1 MAPISGNPD
10 HTAGPA
16 RKTRRRRPAWPS
28 SGLFADILKRSRD
41 PPAASPPR
49 HRAGHAFELDCLRD
63 VLPPELLA
71 EAARCA
77 ALLGVGA
84 DQVLIRRG
92 IITEADYVIRLAHH
106 CELAVEDFRGISRTD
121 CPLSDAQLRYAAQHR
136 LLPLEQPDALYYV
149 HAPLGLAARRIAA
162 LCARQERP
170 RIRLTTRAA
179 FDRYLMRHEALAYEA
194 AEGLALQMPEMS
206 CAPLHSDG
214 SGRTRGYVL
223 RLFAF
228 TSAFVLAPVLIMQLC
243 GAVLAIWFL
252 LFNSLRLAGSFAG
265 GERERPF
272 PRLLDEQLPVYTVMA
287 ALYREGRSVA
297 HLLHALSAFDYPREK
312 LDIKLLLEADD
323 RETQTALARLD
334 LPPNVEILFVPPFG
348 PRTKPK
354 ALNAGL
360 PFARGEMIAVFDAE
374 DRPDPSQLRDA
385 LATFR
390 RHGDDVACAQASLC
404 IDNSAD
410 SWLACMF
417 TAEYAGQFD
426 VFLRGFSQFGL
437 PLPLGGSSNHFKTAA
452 LREVG
457 GWDAYNVTEDADLG
471 FRLARF
477 GYRAVMFA
485 STTYEE
491 APARAVAWLRQRTR
505 WMKGWMQT
513 WIVHMRSPRR
523 LIRQSGLSGFF
534 TLNLLVGGN
543 VLTALAYPVL
553 IGACLLEIGL
563 TAAGSTAIEMFD
575 DPFAGLHVATI
586 AAGYLSTVAVC
597 LIGLTRRRLLHHA
610 WVLLLT
616 PLYWACL
623 SVAAWRALIQLFRD
637 PYRWEKTEHGLARHS
652 RLAAHSSQRR
662 TKNEREREDTAFVQ
676 GAAFRNNA

>member
-1 MAPISGNPD
+1 MAPISGHPND
-10 HTAGPA
+10 MAGPG
-16 RKTRRRRPAWPS
+16 RKMRRRRPAWPP
-28 SGLFADILKRSRD
+28 SGLLADIFKRPRAQ
-41 PPAASPPR
+41 PTAARPR
-49 HRAGHAFELDCLRD
+49 RETGHPFELDCLHD
-63 VLPPELLA
+63 VLPPEILA

-92 IITEADYVIRLAHH
+92 IITEAEYVLRLAHH
-106 CELAVEDFRGISRTD
+106 CGLAVEDFRNISRAD

-136 LLPLEQPDALYYV
+136 LLPLERPDGLYHV
-149 HAPLGLAARRIAA
+149 QAPLGLAARRLAA
-162 LCARQERP
+162 LCARQARP
-170 RIRLTTRAA
+170 RIRLATRAA
-179 FDRYLMRHEALAYEA
+179 FDRYLMRHEALAYDA

-206 CAPLHSDG
+206 CAPIHRDGGSRMRRYLLHLLG
-214 SGRTRGYVL
+214 LTGI
-223 RLFAF
+223 
-228 TSAFVLAPVLIMQLC
+228 FVLAPVLIMQLC

-265 GERERPF
+265 NKRPH
-272 PRLLDEQLPVYTVMA
+272 PLDRLPDEHLPVYTVMV

-297 HLLHALSAFDYPREK
+297 HLLHALAALDYPREK

-323 RETQTALARLD
+323 RETQAAIERLN

-360 PFARGEMIAVFDAE
+360 PFARGDFVAVFDAE
-374 DRPDPSQLRDA
+374 DRPDPSQLRAA
-385 LATFR
+385 LDTFR
-390 RHGDDVACAQASLC
+390 RNGDDVACAQASLC

-426 VFLRGFSQFGL
+426 AFLRGFSQFGL
-437 PLPLGGSSNHFKTAA
+437 PLPLGGSSNHFRTAT

-477 GYRAVMFA
+477 GYRAVMFS

-491 APARAVAWLRQRTR
+491 APARAGAWLRQRSR

-523 LIRQSGLSGFF
+523 LIRQSGPSGFL

-553 IGACLLEIGL
+553 IGACLLELGFS
-563 TAAGSTAIEMFD
+563 AAGSTEIEMFSG
-575 DPFAGLHVATI
+575 PFVELHFTTI
-586 AAGYLSTVAVC
+586 AAGYLSTIVVC
-597 LIGLTRRRLLHHA
+597 LIGLARRRLLHHA

-623 SVAAWRALIQLFRD
+623 SVAAWRALMQLLHD
-637 PYRWEKTEHGLARHS
+637 PYHWEKTEHGLARHS
-652 RLAAHSSQRR
+652 RLAARSARR
-662 TKNEREREDTAFVQ
+662 HAKDLEDVAQERNV
-676 GAAFRNNA
+676 RNSA

>member
-1 MAPISGNPD
+1 MAPTSDHFD
-10 HTAGPA
+10 HTDGPV
-16 RKTRRRRPAWPS
+16 RKMRRLHRAWPS
-28 SGLFADILKRSRD
+28 SGLLADILKRSRD

-49 HRAGHAFELDCLRD
+49 TKAGHAFELDCLRGA
-63 VLPPELLA
+63 LPPDILA

-92 IITEADYVIRLAHH
+92 IITETEYVIRLARH
-106 CELAVEDFRGISRTD
+106 CELAVEDFRDISRTD

-136 LLPLEQPDALYYV
+136 ILPLEQPDALYYV

-179 FDRYLMRHEALAYEA
+179 FDRYLMRHEALAHEA

-206 CAPLHSDG
+206 CAPLHHDG
-214 SGRTRGYVL
+214 SGRTRRYIL
-223 RLFAF
+223 RLLTF
-228 TSAFVLAPVLIMQLC
+228 TSAFVLAPVLLMQLG

-265 GERERPF
+265 GARERPL
-272 PRLLDEQLPVYTVMA
+272 PRLPDERLPVYTVMA

-297 HLLHALSAFDYPREK
+297 HLLRALSALDYPREK

-323 RETQTALARLD
+323 RETQIALAHLD
-334 LPPNVEILFVPPFG
+334 LPQNVEILIVPPFG

-360 PFARGEMIAVFDAE
+360 PFARGEMVAVFDAE
-374 DRPDPSQLRDA
+374 DRPDPSQLRAA
-385 LATFR
+385 LDTFR
-390 RHGDDVACAQASLC
+390 RHGGDVACVQASLC

-437 PLPLGGSSNHFKTAA
+437 PLPLGGSSNHFRTAP

-477 GYRAVMFA
+477 GYRAVMFS

-491 APARAVAWLRQRTR
+491 APARAGAWLRQRSR

-513 WIVHMRSPRR
+513 WIVHMRSPRQ
-523 LIRQSGLSGFF
+523 LIRQSGLAGFF

-543 VLTALAYPVL
+543 VLTALAYPIL

-563 TAAGSTAIEMFD
+563 TAAGSTAIDMFA
-575 DPFAGLHVATI
+575 DPFAGLHFTTI
-586 AAGYLSTVAVC
+586 AAGYLSTVAVS
-597 LIGLTRRRLLHHA
+597 LIGLARRKLLRHA

-616 PLYWACL
+616 PFYWACL
-623 SVAAWRALIQLFRD
+623 SVAAWRALLQLFRD
-637 PYRWEKTEHGLARHS
+637 PYHWEKTEHGLARHS
-652 RLAAHSSQRR
+652 RLAARSAKRHAR
-662 TKNEREREDTAFVQ
+662 NERSRVEEPAPTQ
-676 GAAFRNNA
+676 

>member
-1 MAPISGNPD
+1 MAPISGHSD
-10 HTAGPA
+10 HAVGPV
-16 RKTRRRRPAWPS
+16 RKTRRKHPVWPPS
-28 SGLFADILKRSRD
+28 TSFAGFLKRSRN
-41 PPAASPPR
+41 PRAASPPR
-49 HRAGHAFELDCLRD
+49 PEAGHAFELDCLRG
-63 VLPPELLA
+63 VLPPDLLA

-77 ALLGVGA
+77 AWIGVGA

-92 IITEADYVIRLAHH
+92 LITETDYVTRLAHH
-106 CELAVEDFRGISRTD
+106 CGLALEDFRDISRND
-121 CPLSDAQLRYAAQHR
+121 CPLGDRQLRYAAWHR
-136 LLPLEQPDALYYV
+136 MLPLKRPDGLYHV
-149 HAPLGLAARRIAA
+149 QAPLSFAARQIAA
-162 LCARQERP
+162 LCAQQTRP
-170 RIRLTTRAA
+170 RIRLATRAA
-179 FDRYLMRHEALAYEA
+179 FDRYLMRHEALAHEA
-194 AEGLALQMPEMS
+194 ADGLALQMPEMS
-206 CAPLHSDG
+206 SAPVPRGHG
-214 SGRTRGYVL
+214 SRMRRYLL
-223 RLFAF
+223 RLFGF
-228 TSAFVLAPVLIMQLC
+228 TTAFVLAPVLIMQLT

-265 GERERPF
+265 HERP
-272 PRLLDEQLPVYTVMA
+272 PPLKRLPDDCLPVYTVMA
-287 ALYREGRSVA
+287 ALYREGRSVS
-297 HLLHALSAFDYPREK
+297 HLLDALAALDYPREK

-334 LPPNVEILFVPPFG
+334 LPANVEILIVTPFG

-360 PFARGEMIAVFDAE
+360 PFARGEFVAVYDAE

-385 LATFR
+385 LDAFR
-390 RHGDDVACAQASLC
+390 RHGDNVACVQASLC

-410 SWLACMF
+410 GWLACMF

-437 PLPLGGSSNHFKTAA
+437 PLPLGGSSNHFRTAI

-477 GYRAVMFA
+477 GYRAVMFS

-491 APARAVAWLRQRTR
+491 APARAGAWLRQRSR

-523 LIRQSGLSGFF
+523 LIRESQLPGFL

-553 IGACLLEIGL
+553 IGACFLEIGL
-563 TAAGSTAIEMFD
+563 NATGSTALDMFSG
-575 DPFAGLHVATI
+575 PFVELHFATI
-586 AAGYLSTVAVC
+586 AAGYLSTVVVS
-597 LIGLTRRRLLHHA
+597 LIGLARRKLLHHA

-616 PLYWACL
+616 PFYWACL
-623 SVAAWRALIQLFRD
+623 SVAAWRALSQLIRD

-652 RLAAHSSQRR
+652 RLAARSAKPAQ
-662 TKNEREREDTAFVQ
+662 EQAL
-676 GAAFRNNA
+676 RNSA

>member
-28 SGLFADILKRSRD
+28 SRLFADILNRSRD

-49 HRAGHAFELDCLRD
+49 HRAGHAFELDCLRG
-63 VLPPELLA
+63 VLPPALLA

-92 IITEADYVIRLAHH
+92 LVTEADYVARLAQH
-106 CELAVEDFRGISRTD
+106 CGLAIEDFRDISRTD
-121 CPLSDAQLRYAAQHR
+121 CPLSDTQLRYAAQHR

-179 FDRYLMRHEALAYEA
+179 FDRYLMRHEALAHEA

-206 CAPLHSDG
+206 CPPLHSDG
-214 SGRTRGYVL
+214 RGKTRRYLL

-228 TSAFVLAPVLIMQLC
+228 TSAFVHAHVLLMQLF
-243 GAVLAIWFL
+243 GAVLAIWYL
-252 LFNSLRLAGSFAG
+252 LFNSLRLAVSFAG
-265 GERERPF
+265 GERERPL
-272 PRLLDEQLPVYTVMA
+272 PLLPDEQLPVYTVMA

-297 HLLHALSAFDYPREK
+297 HLLHAMSTFDYPREK

-323 RETQTALARLD
+323 RETHTALARVD
-334 LPPNVEILFVPPFG
+334 I
-348 PRTKPK
+348 
-354 ALNAGL
+354 
-360 PFARGEMIAVFDAE
+360 IAVYDAE

-385 LATFR
+385 LATFH

-417 TAEYAGQFD
+417 TAEYAGQCD

-437 PLPLGGSSNHFKTAA
+437 PLPLGGSSNHFRTAP

-477 GYRAVMFA
+477 GYRSVMFA

-491 APARAVAWLRQRTR
+491 APARAGAWLRQRTR

-523 LIRQSGLSGFF
+523 LIRQSRLAGFF

-553 IGACLLEIGL
+553 IAACILEVGL
-563 TAAGSTAIEMFD
+563 TAAGSNAIEMFD

-586 AAGYLSTVAVC
+586 AAGYLSTVVVS
-597 LIGLTRRRLLHHA
+597 LIGLARRRLLRHA

-616 PLYWACL
+616 PFYWACL
-623 SVAAWRALIQLFRD
+623 SVAAWRALIQLFHD

-652 RLAAHSSQRR
+652 RLAAQSAKQRVR
-662 TKNEREREDTAFVQ
+662 GGNGQDGPAITPK
-676 GAAFRNNA
+676 GAVRNNA